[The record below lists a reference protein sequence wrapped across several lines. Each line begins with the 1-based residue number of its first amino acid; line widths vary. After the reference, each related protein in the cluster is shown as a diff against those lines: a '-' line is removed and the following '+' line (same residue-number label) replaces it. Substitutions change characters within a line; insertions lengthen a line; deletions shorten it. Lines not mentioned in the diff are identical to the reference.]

1 MSKIH
6 ILVFIQL
13 AALMGLLIL
22 TVWGSG
28 TSRYAI
34 RRVSDGPFEINP
46 SFNGKNVVKMS
57 LVVSILAIITSYLII
72 FLHYSNVAQWI
83 VLIITFCNGV
93 LVFRM
98 MKKFDRYVKMI
109 NSIYDSLSEKEKA
122 RYRELEDE

>member
-1 MSKIH
+1 
-6 ILVFIQL
+6 
-13 AALMGLLIL
+13 
-22 TVWGSG
+22 
-28 TSRYAI
+28 
-34 RRVSDGPFEINP
+34 
-46 SFNGKNVVKMS
+46 MS